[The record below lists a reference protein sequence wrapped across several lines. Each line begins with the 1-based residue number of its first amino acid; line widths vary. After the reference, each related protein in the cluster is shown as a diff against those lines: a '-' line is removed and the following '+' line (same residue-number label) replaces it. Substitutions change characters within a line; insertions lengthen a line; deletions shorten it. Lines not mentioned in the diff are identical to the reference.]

1 MPNYL
6 TCELTLEAYC
16 AEACHRQ
23 GAKYHRETHHQSS
36 GILCLLRAIEPTC
49 KAISIEVANH
59 AASAITTRK
68 AKSAEAW
75 GSDRREQATTL
86 LLLVGQHLISDCEC
100 CHKIPLFRNSRVKDR
115 KRILS
120 RFNSYHYSITTTTMA
135 SNSKISVA
143 ELDKHAKPDDCW
155 IVVNGKVYDL
165 TTFAPNHP
173 GGPDSKTPA
182 THTTKP

>member
-1 MPNYL
+1 
-6 TCELTLEAYC
+6 
-16 AEACHRQ
+16 
-23 GAKYHRETHHQSS
+23 
-36 GILCLLRAIEPTC
+36 
-49 KAISIEVANH
+49 
-59 AASAITTRK
+59 
-68 AKSAEAW
+68 
-75 GSDRREQATTL
+75 
-86 LLLVGQHLISDCEC
+86 
-100 CHKIPLFRNSRVKDR
+100 
-115 KRILS
+115 
-120 RFNSYHYSITTTTMA
+120 MA